1 MSNLKVKI
9 NDTETSTR
17 EGVSTKGKP
26 YKIRT
31 QDNVFI
37 EINEEVRRLPLNL
50 DENVSP
56 YAPGVY
62 SFDPASILRVG
73 RFGLE
78 VDNFKALHL
87 VPVPAAGIPS
97 K

>member
-1 MSNLKVKI
+1 MTNLRVKI
-9 NDTETSTR
+9 NDTETSIR
-17 EGVSTKGKP
+17 EGVSSKGKP

-37 EINEEVRRLPLNL
+37 EINEEIRRLPLNL

-56 YAPGVY
+56 YAAGVY
-62 SFDPASILRVG
+62 SFDPASVLRVG
-73 RFGLE
+73 RYGLE
-78 VDNFKALHL
+78 VDNFKSLHL
-87 VPVPAAGIPS
+87 VSVASAGIPQ